1 MATPEPVPRRLSAYQ
16 VRRLLDDL
24 LRTDGDLQA
33 FLVDEFRDVQ
43 RRLSAEMTRE
53 RRVSLLFEAVGEQA
67 VADSL
72 AARDPVAFEKAL
84 ARVPQHVPPS
94 PVQPHKRRGLWLAL
108 GLLGALAVA
117 GVTYRLVHPDPQ
129 PVPRIDPSR
138 GDPGLAPVSPS
149 TAKKPMVAPD
159 LGVVPPAPI
168 DTPRVT
174 GPKPPAT
181 GHRVAS
187 IPTAPAARKGTATCL
202 GTRCELSGVTRAELG
217 DSLVCLDPQS
227 PADPSRADGI
237 QPTCTL
243 TAGSG
248 PPVCFRSDE
257 QAHRPLAYPI
267 RWRTPCP

>member
-1 MATPEPVPRRLSAYQ
+1 MATPQPDPRSLSAYQ
-16 VRRLLDDL
+16 VRRLIDDL

-43 RRLSAEMTRE
+43 KRFSAEMTRE

-67 VADSL
+67 VADAL
-72 AARDPVAFEKAL
+72 AARDPVAFDKAL
-84 ARVPQHVPPS
+84 TRLPQHVPPS
-94 PVQPHKRRGLWLAL
+94 PEQPPKQRALLIAL
-108 GLLGALAVA
+108 GLLGALAV
-117 GVTYRLVHPDPQ
+117 GGGTYRLVRPDPQ
-129 PVPRIDPSR
+129 PMSRIDPPGR
-138 GDPGLAPVSPS
+138 DPRVLPVSPS

-159 LGVVPPAPI
+159 LGEVRPAPI
-168 DTPRVT
+168 DTPRAT

-181 GHRVAS
+181 GHRLTSV
-187 IPTAPAARKGTATCL
+187 PTAPAARKGTATCQ

-217 DSLVCLDPQS
+217 DSLICLDSQS
-227 PADPSRADGI
+227 PDDPSRADGI

-243 TAGSG
+243 TEGSG